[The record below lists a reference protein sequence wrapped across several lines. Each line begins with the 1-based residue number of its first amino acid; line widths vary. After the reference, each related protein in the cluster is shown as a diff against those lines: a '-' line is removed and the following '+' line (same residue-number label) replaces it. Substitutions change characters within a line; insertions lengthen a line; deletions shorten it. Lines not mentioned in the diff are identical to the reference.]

1 MSNSTLFSSFL
12 QNQPDLKGQVFL
24 VTGGTS
30 GIGREVVRGL
40 AFLNATVIFT
50 GRSEEAGKDLTTD
63 IKLYLRKTDIEYIYC
78 NHANMKSVIKLAEK
92 IKNRYES
99 INCLI
104 NNVGCFEGHIK
115 TEEGYNYMLACNYFS
130 HFVLTDQLYILLRRA
145 QPNSRVIEVTS
156 DYIKGIE
163 EYDFKDMNYLE
174 KSFNIRKAY
183 KETKLYCH
191 LFVNAQENI
200 TKMKGDEDTIK
211 AISFNP
217 GHTDTNLYK
226 YSGTRNCCMYCIKKI
241 LCMIKSPEASAE
253 ALLYCAILPWQ
264 ELKFGG
270 LYEDFKQSKASK
282 FSEDRNNGQKLWDN
296 TISFQEPH
304 IELQNLSKTYNLIPH
319 KIINSNQFIGK
330 NIERIS
336 CKSKFEK
343 EGVMRDKC
351 ESSIGGSSKNENYYN
366 FEKMKIN
373 IYGALKDG
381 VEVKS
386 NPEIPEKSLDMSRDS
401 KRGLKESQDKNLRTS
416 EERPQTSEERPHTS
430 GVKIDK
436 SILSRD
442 FIEKSYEIEQ
452 SKEENNKK
460 IGLHQNSSVKE
471 PILILGRQKRP
482 SIRINFNVVM
492 PES

>member
-191 LFVNAQENI
+191 LFVNA
-200 TKMKGDEDTIK
+200 
-211 AISFNP
+211 
-217 GHTDTNLYK
+217 
-226 YSGTRNCCMYCIKKI
+226 
-241 LCMIKSPEASAE
+241 
-253 ALLYCAILPWQ
+253 
-264 ELKFGG
+264 
-270 LYEDFKQSKASK
+270 
-282 FSEDRNNGQKLWDN
+282 
-296 TISFQEPH
+296 
-304 IELQNLSKTYNLIPH
+304 
-319 KIINSNQFIGK
+319 
-330 NIERIS
+330 
-336 CKSKFEK
+336 
-343 EGVMRDKC
+343 
-351 ESSIGGSSKNENYYN
+351 
-366 FEKMKIN
+366 
-373 IYGALKDG
+373 
-381 VEVKS
+381 
-386 NPEIPEKSLDMSRDS
+386 
-401 KRGLKESQDKNLRTS
+401 
-416 EERPQTSEERPHTS
+416 
-430 GVKIDK
+430 
-436 SILSRD
+436 
-442 FIEKSYEIEQ
+442 
-452 SKEENNKK
+452 
-460 IGLHQNSSVKE
+460 
-471 PILILGRQKRP
+471 
-482 SIRINFNVVM
+482 
-492 PES
+492 